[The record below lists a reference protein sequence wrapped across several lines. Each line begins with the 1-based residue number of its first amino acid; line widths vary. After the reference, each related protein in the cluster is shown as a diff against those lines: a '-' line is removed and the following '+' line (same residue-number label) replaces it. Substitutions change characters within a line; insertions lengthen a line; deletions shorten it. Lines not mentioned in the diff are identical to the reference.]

1 MVISPRHH
9 EEMLILVHL
18 AEEKKKKIPGEKP
31 SQATKRGWSMA
42 NGEWR
47 AGRGVRRPCVHLF
60 VHK

>member
-18 AEEKKKKIPGEKP
+18 AEEKKKIPGEKP